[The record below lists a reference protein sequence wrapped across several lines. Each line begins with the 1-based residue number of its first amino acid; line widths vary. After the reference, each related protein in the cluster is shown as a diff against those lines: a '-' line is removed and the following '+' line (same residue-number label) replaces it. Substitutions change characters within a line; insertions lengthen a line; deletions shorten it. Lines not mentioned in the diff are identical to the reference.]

1 MDSYATDVISSAKEI
16 SVHSSVTIC
25 AVVRVVYIHNFTLD
39 FVLMLMIITFSVF
52 QKIIIST
59 W

>member
-1 MDSYATDVISSAKEI
+1 M
-16 SVHSSVTIC
+16 HGSVTIC

-52 QKIIIST
+52 QKIIISI

>member
-1 MDSYATDVISSAKEI
+1 MDSYTTDAVSSAKEI
-16 SVHSSVTIC
+16 SVHSSVTIS
-25 AVVRVVYIHNFTLD
+25 AVVRVVDVHNFTLD

-52 QKIIIST
+52 QKIIISI